1 MKPRILKHRG
11 QWYCG
16 LLVGGPFCVGIGY
29 DPAEAYADWKALV
42 NA

>member
-16 LLVGGPFCVGIGY
+16 LLTGLPMYIGIGY
-29 DPAEAYADWKALV
+29 DPAEAYADWDAVV